1 MQGCKMLKWGKMY
14 FCFKILQ
21 KKPLK
26 NLNRKDG
33 NYKTFLFGLQLRE
46 ALMTYFVSNE
56 NFILVV

>member
-1 MQGCKMLKWGKMY
+1 MLKWGKMY
-14 FCFKILQ
+14 FCFKTLQ